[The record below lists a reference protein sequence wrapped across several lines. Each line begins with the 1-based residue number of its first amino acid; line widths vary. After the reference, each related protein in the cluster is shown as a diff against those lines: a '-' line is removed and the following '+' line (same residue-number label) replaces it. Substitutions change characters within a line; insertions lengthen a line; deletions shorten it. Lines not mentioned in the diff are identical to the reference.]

1 MSYGPVAIDSQQ
13 RAVYFI
19 VSILRGGKP
28 AEMPAEQ
35 PTNFELVIN
44 ARTAR
49 ALGITVP
56 PTMLARADEVIE

>member
-1 MSYGPVAIDSQQ
+1 MSYGPNATDSFQ
-13 RAVYFI
+13 RGVYFV

-35 PTNFELVIN
+35 PTQFELVIN
-44 ARTAR
+44 AGTAR

-56 PTMLARADEVIE
+56 TTMLARADEVIE